1 MAATSGAM
9 ILTIVV
15 NVNTSFSTSK
25 FKPDGFSF
33 FQWCL
38 QKPSNFLFGLLSY
51 HILER
56 VGNNYTGESVFRNL
70 LKSSGLIDKDSIIP
84 EAPFCWVE
92 AESEDQ

>member
-1 MAATSGAM
+1 
-9 ILTIVV
+9 
-15 NVNTSFSTSK
+15 
-25 FKPDGFSF
+25 
-33 FQWCL
+33 
-38 QKPSNFLFGLLSY
+38 LFGLLSY